1 MCRGIEICL
10 LPTLL
15 QQARAPLQA
24 VIIQRRRP
32 IILILSSSSFL
43 LLFAGEHGVE
53 QATAGEQNDHDAD
66 RRGDHVLR
74 VSDAHGRDDAYRVRV
89 RAAREDARVLREPR
103 PAHHIQL
110 PDGGERRFQLHAVLR
125 DEPQVPSHAH
135 DHVHA
140 VPGGPARAQRYAPV
154 VGQLPAI
161 RHHSPAEHRGDAD
174 VRHHRRVVVRRRRR
188 KTRTARAI
196 RHQPRQTRRRR
207 QQQQQ
212 ATAADRHGRPLSAV
226 VRRRGPRVHRRSPVY
241 AYYTVR
247 DTSSRR

>member
-1 MCRGIEICL
+1 M
-10 LPTLL
+10 
-15 QQARAPLQA
+15 PLA
-24 VIIQRRRP
+24 IIIQRHRP
-32 IILILSSSSFL
+32 IIILPSSF

-125 DEPQVPSHAH
+125 DEPQVPSHPH

-154 VGQLPAI
+154 VGQLPAV
-161 RHHSPAEHRGDAD
+161 RHHCPAEHRGDAD
-174 VRHHRRVVVRRRRR
+174 DRHHRRAVRRRR

-196 RHQPRQTRRRR
+196 RHQPRQTRH
-207 QQQQQ
+207 QQQQ
-212 ATAADRHGRPLSAV
+212 AAAATTADRHGRPLSAV
-226 VRRRGPRVHRRSPVY
+226 VRREPRVRRSPVY
-241 AYYTVR
+241 YTRHVR
-247 DTSSRR
+247 RTNNLL

>member
-1 MCRGIEICL
+1 
-10 LPTLL
+10 
-15 QQARAPLQA
+15 
-24 VIIQRRRP
+24 
-32 IILILSSSSFL
+32 
-43 LLFAGEHGVE
+43 VE

-154 VGQLPAI
+154 VGQLPAN

-174 VRHHRRVVVRRRRR
+174 DRHRRRAVRRRRRR

-196 RHQPRQTRRRR
+196 RHQPRQTR

-212 ATAADRHGRPLSAV
+212 QQASATAADRHGRPLSAV
-226 VRRRGPRVHRRSPVY
+226 VRREPRAHPRSPRIYCTRHVV
-241 AYYTVR
+241 APIIHIL
-247 DTSSRR
+247 